1 MDIILPRFFVT
12 FEVSVWKVH
21 YMKNQSNETKNIEV
35 KRRTFFLLVKKTT
48 KREYR
53 QPLLEDFKN
62 GNEDYYYKQMIH
74 SR

>member
-1 MDIILPRFFVT
+1 
-12 FEVSVWKVH
+12 
-21 YMKNQSNETKNIEV
+21 MKNQSNETKNIEV